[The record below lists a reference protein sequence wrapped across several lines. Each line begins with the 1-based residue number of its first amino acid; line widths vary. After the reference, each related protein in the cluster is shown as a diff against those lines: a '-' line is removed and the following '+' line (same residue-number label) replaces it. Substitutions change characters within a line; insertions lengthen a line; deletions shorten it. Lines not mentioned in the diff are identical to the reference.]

1 MLSGMIKRLPA
12 GDSLRR
18 RLEENALDRV
28 YQFLLDYGTVR
39 GALVHGTRL
48 VREMRVNHELDA
60 LESLVL
66 GQAYVAAA
74 LLSVNLKGFDRL
86 KLQVHCDGPL
96 KGFSVEANAFGEV
109 RGYLL
114 ATPLSPPGPVDPADL
129 SALYGE
135 GVLSVTRYLEE
146 ARRPFS
152 GQVSLVH
159 GNLAQDLAHYF
170 LASEQTAS
178 SVHLSVRFDGT
189 GEIVGAG
196 GLFLQ
201 AMPGAELRVVER
213 IDELARELPSIGASF
228 AEGQP
233 AEELL
238 AEWFAPFSPL
248 VLGSR
253 RVAFM
258 CHCSARRFGRFLGA
272 LPRAELQDMLEK
284 GPFPVVT
291 TCWNC
296 NTQYAFP
303 REEIER
309 MLRESALSEERSQGG
324 EA

>member
-1 MLSGMIKRLPA
+1 MIKRLPS

-18 RLEENALDRV
+18 RLEENARDRV
-28 YQFLLDYGTVR
+28 YQFLLDFGTVR

-48 VREMRVNHELDA
+48 VREMRVNHELEV

-86 KLQVHCDGPL
+86 KLQVHCSGPL
-96 KGFSVEANAFGEV
+96 KGLSVEANAFGEV

-114 ATPLSPPGPVDPADL
+114 ATPLAPQGPVDPADL
-129 SALYGE
+129 SALYGQ

-146 ARRPFS
+146 ARQPFS
-152 GQVSLVH
+152 GQVPLLH
-159 GNLAQDLAHYF
+159 GNLAQDLAYYF

-178 SVHLSVRFDGT
+178 SIHLSVKFDAT
-189 GEIVGAG
+189 GEVVGAG

-201 AMPGAELRVVER
+201 AMPGGEVKTVER
-213 IDELARELPSIGASF
+213 IDALARELPSIGAAF
-228 AEGQP
+228 AEGRA
-233 AEELL
+233 AEDLL
-238 AEWFAPFSPL
+238 AEWFAPFWPL

-272 LPRAELQDMLEK
+272 LPVVELQDMLEK

-309 MLRESALSEERSQGG
+309 LAREAVQREERARKG
-324 EA
+324 ES

>member
-1 MLSGMIKRLPA
+1 MIKKLPV

-18 RLEENALDRV
+18 RLEENARDRM

-48 VREMRVNHELDA
+48 VREMRVNHELGA
-60 LESLVL
+60 LETLVL
-66 GQAYVAAA
+66 GQAYVAAG
-74 LLSVNLKGFDRL
+74 LMSVNLKGFDRL
-86 KLQVHCDGPL
+86 KLQVHCSGLL
-96 KGFSVEANAFGEV
+96 KGLSVEANAFGEL

-114 ATPLSPPGPVDPADL
+114 ATPLPLEGPVDPADL

-135 GVLSVTRYLEE
+135 GVLSVTRYLQE
-146 ARRPFS
+146 ARQPFS
-152 GQVSLVH
+152 GQVRLVH
-159 GNLAQDLAHYF
+159 GNLAQDLAYYF
-170 LASEQTAS
+170 LTSEQTRS
-178 SVHLSVRFDGT
+178 SVHLSVKFDGA
-189 GEIVGAG
+189 GEVVGAG

-201 AMPGAELRVVER
+201 AMPGAEIRTVER
-213 IDELARELPSIGASF
+213 IDALARALPSLGTAF
-228 AEGQP
+228 AEGRA
-233 AEELL
+233 AEDLL

-248 VLGSR
+248 LLGSR

-258 CHCSARRFGRFLGA
+258 CHCSARRFGRFLAA
-272 LPRAELQDMLEK
+272 LPREELEDMLEK

-296 NTQYAFP
+296 NSQYSFP

-309 MLRESALSEERSQGG
+309 LAQEAGRREGLGERG

>member
-1 MLSGMIKRLPA
+1 VIKKHPA

-18 RLEENALDRV
+18 RLEENARDRV

-48 VREMRVNHELDA
+48 VREMRVNHELDV
-60 LESLVL
+60 LETLIL

-74 LLSVNLKGFDRL
+74 LLSVNLKGSDRL
-86 KLQVHCDGPL
+86 KLQVHCSGPL
-96 KGFSVEANAFGEV
+96 KGLSAEANAFGEV

-114 ATPLSPPGPVDPADL
+114 ASPLPLSGPVDPADL
-129 SALYGE
+129 SALYGK
-135 GVLSVTRYLEE
+135 GVLSVTRYLEQ
-146 ARRPFS
+146 ARQPFS
-152 GQVSLVH
+152 GQVNLEHGSL
-159 GNLAQDLAHYF
+159 ARDLARYF
-170 LASEQTAS
+170 LVSEQTPS
-178 SVHLSVRFDGT
+178 SVHLSVKFDGT
-189 GEIVGAG
+189 GEVVGAG

-201 AMPGAELRVVER
+201 AMPGADARVVER
-213 IDELARELPSIGASF
+213 IDSLARALPSLGSSF
-228 AEGQP
+228 AEGTA

-238 AEWFAPFSPL
+238 AGWFQPFSPL
-248 VLGSR
+248 ILGDR

-272 LPRAELQDMLEK
+272 LPREELEDMLRK

-296 NTQYAFP
+296 NSQYSFP

-309 MLRESALSEERSQGG
+309 LAQEAGRREARLESG